1 MGRGN
6 SASQKVIPPNSEAQV
21 RYYPLHT
28 GSMISVRLR
37 TGSPSPLS
45 PSGVQVQLREV
56 PTCISTSCLIILPS
70 AHLSAARASP
80 KSMGTRSCREAK
92 GGTPSPP
99 LLKEV
104 LADTGIRTLAQTLTV
119 PLAHP
124 PPSLSYNAQNRRH
137 NQTVNL

>member
-1 MGRGN
+1 MWAQHQDKQSASAGHHYDSLPAFQDEGHITKFVGRGN

-92 GGTPSPP
+92 GGTPSPSP
-99 LLKEV
+99 Q
-104 LADTGIRTLAQTLTV
+104 GS
-119 PLAHP
+119 
-124 PPSLSYNAQNRRH
+124 PS
-137 NQTVNL
+137 